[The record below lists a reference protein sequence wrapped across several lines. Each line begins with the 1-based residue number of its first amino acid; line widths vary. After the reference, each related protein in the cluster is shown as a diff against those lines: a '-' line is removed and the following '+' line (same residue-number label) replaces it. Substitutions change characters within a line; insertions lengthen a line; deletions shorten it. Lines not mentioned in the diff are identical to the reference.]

1 MVLSDYCNRTSRK
14 KPARHITT
22 TFSPD
27 GLSGQNETTPFHIFR
42 GIVVRSI
49 VNTSDGAYMKTH
61 GYGGY
66 GLGNA
71 VIPPS
76 METGG
81 VAIDLGLAL
90 DAINDIYGTEVFNNV
105 DKQAARYAKH
115 HFPECQE

>member
-1 MVLSDYCNRTSRK
+1 
-14 KPARHITT
+14 
-22 TFSPD
+22 
-27 GLSGQNETTPFHIFR
+27 
-42 GIVVRSI
+42 
-49 VNTSDGAYMKTH
+49 
-61 GYGGY
+61 
-66 GLGNA
+66 
-71 VIPPS
+71 